1 MRVLPRVTTMD
12 IVDRIKMWKDL
23 DPDYSRI
30 FQDILDC
37 IEDLRAEI
45 QELRKEREDDG
56 KV

>member
-1 MRVLPRVTTMD
+1 MD